1 MKTLLNKA
9 QSIYYTGFAKA
20 IIIGLIA
27 LLFFPLLSYAQEL
40 KCDVTIDKS
49 KISSSNIDYIGQLKS
64 AIEDYINN
72 HNWTDDRF
80 LDEERIHFNM
90 QVILNSVDN
99 NYNFKANVVI
109 SSERPIYNTVS
120 STPVVI
126 ISDNWNFNYTPNS
139 SIVHDEFQFNDIASF
154 LDYYSYIIL
163 GYDYDTFSQFG
174 GSTYFKKARKIVD
187 IAQSSGGSGWSSS
200 SGPRSRYSLVSD
212 LLDPNYEDFRKAM
225 YIYHRQG
232 LDLFTS
238 NTEKARS
245 NVAEALNLIQN
256 AQNQT
261 TDNYLFDLF
270 FNTKFR
276 EVVSIYQ
283 DAPQNQRL
291 DVYNLLTTID
301 PGHISEYDK
310 LKE

>member
-9 QSIYYTGFAKA
+9 WTMYHMGFTKA
-20 IIIGLIA
+20 IIIGMFA
-27 LLFFPLLSYAQEL
+27 LLFFPLLSFAQEL

-80 LDEERIHFNM
+80 QDEERIHFNM

-120 STPVVI
+120 TTPVVI
-126 ISDNWNFNYTPNS
+126 ISDNWDFNYTPNS
-139 SIVHDEFQFNDIASF
+139 SVVHDEFQFNDVASF
-154 LDYYSYIIL
+154 LDFYSYIIL
-163 GYDYDTFSQFG
+163 GYDYDTFSRLG
-174 GSTYFKKARKIVD
+174 GSPYFKKARKIVD
-187 IAQSSGGSGWSSS
+187 IAQSAGGSGWSSS

-212 LLDPNYEDFRKAM
+212 LLDPNYEDLRKAI

-245 NVAEALNLIQN
+245 NVADALKLIQN
-256 AQNQT
+256 AQNKT

-276 EVVSIYQ
+276 EIVSIFQ
-283 DAPQNQRL
+283 DAPQSQRL

-301 PGHISEYDK
+301 SGHISEYDK
-310 LKE
+310 LKK